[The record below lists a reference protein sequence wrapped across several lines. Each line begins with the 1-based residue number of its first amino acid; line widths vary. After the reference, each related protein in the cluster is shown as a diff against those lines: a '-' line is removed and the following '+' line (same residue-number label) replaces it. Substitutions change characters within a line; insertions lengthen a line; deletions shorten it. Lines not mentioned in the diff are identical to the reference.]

1 MKFLGILFHIKHLF
15 INSLFIFMSCF
26 NHGGMLNNDF
36 KKSEIMD
43 NLYLE
48 FIGDNF
54 FIENFSKESNFIE
67 IKATVKTLKETVEF
81 EGPPKTIEWH
91 VNDYLFRNGH
101 QIEDVIK
108 IIRASDAS
116 RLIPE

>member
-1 MKFLGILFHIKHLF
+1 MIK
-15 INSLFIFMSCF
+15 
-26 NHGGMLNNDF
+26 
-36 KKSEIMD
+36 
-43 NLYLE
+43 
-48 FIGDNF
+48 
-54 FIENFSKESNFIE
+54 IEKIVGP
-67 IKATVKTLKETVEF
+67 IDWYKATVKTLKETVEF

-116 RLIPE
+116 RLIPDPLGVD